1 MLDFNIF
8 AMNFHEYLYSL
19 GFVSLSSD
27 GISDYFLG
35 KDYEEY
41 FGIHHNHKHE
51 SVWYR
56 ESNTSRWEKLDDI
69 TPEDEQFLK
78 QLAAKLV
85 KIYKQNN
92 IKKAMEEIEK
102 DFV

>member
-1 MLDFNIF
+1 MLLDFNIF

-19 GFVSLSSD
+19 GFVSLSAD
-27 GISDYFLG
+27 GTSSYFLG

-41 FGIHHNHKHE
+41 FWIHHKYE
-51 SVWYR
+51 SIWYR
-56 ESNTSRWEKLDDI
+56 ESNTARWEKMDNI

-92 IKKAMEEIEK
+92 IKKAIEEIEK
-102 DFV
+102 DFQ

>member
-1 MLDFNIF
+1 MLLDFNIF

-41 FGIHHNHKHE
+41 FGIHYNYE

-56 ESNTSRWEKLDDI
+56 ISNTATWDKVNDI

-92 IKKAMEEIEK
+92 IKKAIEEIEK

>member
-1 MLDFNIF
+1 M
-8 AMNFHEYLYSL
+8 ST
-19 GFVSLSSD
+19 D

-41 FGIHHNHKHE
+41 FEIHYKYE

-56 ESNTSRWEKLDDI
+56 ESNTAKWEKLDNI
-69 TPEDEQFLK
+69 TPEDEQFFKL
-78 QLAAKLV
+78 LAAKLV
-85 KIYKQNN
+85 KKYKQNN
-92 IKKAMEEIEK
+92 IKKAIEEIEK

>member
-1 MLDFNIF
+1 MLDFYEF
-8 AMNFHEYLYSL
+8 AKNFKEYLYSL
-19 GFVSLSSD
+19 GFISLSTD
-27 GISDYFLG
+27 GNINFFYG

-41 FGIHHNHKHE
+41 FWVHSKYE

-56 ESNTSRWEKLDDI
+56 KSNHSNWDKVDNITS
-69 TPEDEQFLK
+69 EDEQFLK

-85 KIYKQNN
+85 KDFKQNK
-92 IKKAMEEIEK
+92 IKKAMEEIEQ